1 MFFHKASD
9 SQGIPRNGGPQ
20 RGPGCPF
27 DKIKGSLVREEW
39 DTVLNV

>member
-1 MFFHKASD
+1 MFFHEASD
-9 SQGIPRNGGPQ
+9 SPQG
-20 RGPGCPF
+20 GPGCPF